1 MTHTWKIYDLKRTI
15 STGVV
20 DAITYACE
28 SEDSGHG
35 AREIGYLTVTGN
47 PSDEGFI
54 PYDNL
59 TEETV
64 LAWVTGSADVDTTAI
79 ETLCSASI
87 ASSISA
93 SAAITEA
100 NGIPW

>member
-20 DAITYACE
+20 DEITYACE
-28 SEDSGHG
+28 SEDSGFG
-35 AREIGYLTVTGN
+35 AREIGYLTITGS

-59 TEETV
+59 TEGIV
-64 LAWVTGSADVDTTAI
+64 LAWVTGSSEVDIPAT

-87 ASSISA
+87 AMSVSA

-100 NGIPW
+100 YGTPW